1 MTAHH
6 INPLA
11 APPRDP
17 AIADGQID
25 QAGAFDAI
33 VIPLRTDGG
42 LPIGRKNWLY
52 LESVITHMTRGRV
65 TIDELL
71 PDRWSAAH
79 PHSVREYREQARR
92 NKGDTATP

>member
-1 MTAHH
+1 ASRSFTG
-6 INPLA
+6 I
-11 APPRDP
+11 
-17 AIADGQID
+17 
-25 QAGAFDAI
+25 
-33 VIPLRTDGG
+33 
-42 LPIGRKNWLY
+42 PIGRKNCLY

-65 TIDELL
+65 KIDELL